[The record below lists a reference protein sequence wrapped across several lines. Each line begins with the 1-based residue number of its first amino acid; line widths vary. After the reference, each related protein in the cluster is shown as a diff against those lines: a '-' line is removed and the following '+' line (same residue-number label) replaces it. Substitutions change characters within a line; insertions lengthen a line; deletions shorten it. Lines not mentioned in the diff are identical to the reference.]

1 MNNSDLNWAIR
12 LSLEIIEPTLE
23 EMENSYANLDFL
35 AMSATTSMSSTDS
48 LNFVSIKLKHL
59 NQWLMLANELVVKNL
74 IEAWNF
80 QEEKAR
86 DKEVRK
92 VSHRIVAASV
102 SLFEWEKSI
111 ASIIPDKSVQKI
123 ISHLKGTTLSLQ
135 QDLTKLF
142 GDIRYVLENDA
153 IYGEMEIKQPFN
165 VPANLMTINTL
176 LQKFQ
181 QKNQINSERQPFS
194 KENM

>member
-12 LSLEIIEPTLE
+12 LSLDIIEPTLE
-23 EMENSYANLDFL
+23 EMENAYANLDFL
-35 AMSATTSMSSTDS
+35 AMSATTTMSSTDS

-59 NQWLMLANELVVKNL
+59 NQWLLLANELVVKDL
-74 IEAWNF
+74 INAWNI
-80 QEEKAR
+80 QGQKAR

-92 VSHRIVAASV
+92 VSYRIVAATK

-123 ISHLKGTTLSLQ
+123 ILHLKGTTFSLH

-142 GDIRYVLENDA
+142 GDIRYVLDNDT
-153 IYGEMEIKQPFN
+153 IYGEMEIKQPFS

-181 QKNQINSERQPFS
+181 QKNLVNAEQQPFS